1 MEFLN
6 CSPSFLERCHLDER
20 ESFRALGILVADHFS
35 VSHLADPVK
44 EVEQVAFG
52 GVEREVTYIE
62 LRRGNLDQFRLT
74 TYFFFCRRAILNG
87 SLDGGFWRGRYL
99 LRALTLKE
107 SDHSLPKRGF
117 WFCCYWGFSSNRAFA
132 ASPTR
137 ASSRV
142 MH

>member
-1 MEFLN
+1 MELLN

-35 VSHLADPVK
+35 VFHLADPVK

-62 LRRGNLDQFRLT
+62 LWRGNLHQFRLT
-74 TYFFFCRRAILNG
+74 TYFFFCRRAVLNL
-87 SLDGGFWRGRYL
+87 SLDGGGWRGRYL
-99 LRALTLKE
+99 RALKE
-107 SDHSLPKRGF
+107 SDDSLPKRGF
-117 WFCCYWGFSSNRAFA
+117 WLGCYWGSSSSSAFA